1 MGHRLSSHVRAF
13 LKCFLAVLV
22 ATSAVI
28 LAISNAASA
37 YKQVKAGIM
46 WIAEFVHGPGQAYAI
61 PAALAACVVAAALI
75 ASHRHLRHRIPGAKN
90 RLLGGGALSFLLAV
104 LLAVDAHEMGRHH
117 SSGGKHSEGPQIGVA
132 SVIAQPTTG
141 GEDAQTV
148 GTGSDTGS
156 GTDQKI
162 DMSDQYGTSQP
173 KAQEAV
179 LSGPT
184 PVASSATAGYHETE
198 EAEETGGEEETGEEE
213 AAPDESEE
221 AVYSEPSGQASDTA
235 VTNVSS
241 STSTSATATATASV
255 AVYSSDSSGTTETTT
270 EATTS
275 PPSEAQTT
283 ETSETTY
290 EAGAPEGGC
299 PEQ

>member
-1 MGHRLSSHVRAF
+1 MGHRLSGHVRAF

-22 ATSAVI
+22 ASSAVI

-117 SSGGKHSEGPQIGVA
+117 SSGGKRSEGPQIGVA

-156 GTDQKI
+156 GTGQKI
-162 DMSDQYGTSQP
+162 DTSDQYGTSQP

-198 EAEETGGEEETGEEE
+198 EAEETGGEE

-221 AVYSEPSGQASDTA
+221 AVYSESSGQASDTA
-235 VTNVSS
+235 VTNASS
-241 STSTSATATATASV
+241 STSTSATATATATASV

-275 PPSEAQTT
+275 QPSEAQTT